1 MQPNSPAAHQ
11 TPQNNDDY
19 YYARGSYDVP
29 MSAAGRLER
38 QSTRTP
44 ASAPTHAESPYEV
57 PEVEAPYEEMPLPT
71 YNECFVDP
79 AARNAEQKDDYKP
92 YYPTYEWDC

>member
-1 MQPNSPAAHQ
+1 MQPNSPAANQ
-11 TPQNNDDY
+11 TPHNNNNDY

-29 MSAAGRLER
+29 MS
-38 QSTRTP
+38 TRTP
-44 ASAPTHAESPYEV
+44 APSSTREESVYEV